1 MRRLLIALTICLMAG
16 EGLAQTPTFVAEA
29 TLPAVT
35 KDGFYEVEIVPAL
48 AVYLNESFG
57 NIRLYDAQHHE
68 VPYLLREESAR
79 YYAGQFTPYEI
90 LEKKQEEGC
99 CTSLILHNPK
109 QSELNSIQ
117 LIIRNAEVT
126 KEATLLGSDDRKQW
140 FALKQ
145 HFSLSPAANANG
157 TSEVKIVD
165 FPLSNYRYYSLRIAD
180 STSAPLNI
188 LNAGYTEDSR
198 VEEAKF
204 TEVPVRKITT
214 GQKTGE
220 KNTYV
225 TIRFDTARLVDK
237 LELKMKGAPY
247 FLRHAVLYEPQQR
260 VSKKGETSTYYN
272 RVEEMEVNSHHP
284 TTLEFPALKV
294 KEFLIVIDNQDNP
307 PLEVAEAKPYQRR
320 RYLTAY
326 LKSGTTHTV
335 DVGQESLSTP
345 AYDLAFFK
353 DSIPDQPQVVHAGV
367 ITVFE
372 QKQAETSPTFFT
384 TKAFIWVAVIG
395 VIAVLGFMSVK
406 LLKETNAQ
414 KKEGL

>member
-1 MRRLLIALTICLMAG
+1 MRRLLIFLTVCLIAG
-16 EGLAQTPTFVAEA
+16 QGFAQRPASVAEA
-29 TLPAVT
+29 TVPPVT

-48 AVYLNESFG
+48 AVYLNGPFG

-68 VPYLLREESAR
+68 VPYLLREESTR
-79 YYAGQFTPYEI
+79 YHAGHFIPYEI

-99 CTSLILHNPK
+99 CTSLILYNPK

-157 TSEVKIVD
+157 TSEIKIVD

-188 LNAGYTEDSR
+188 LNAGYMEDSS

-204 TEVPVRKITT
+204 TEVPVREVTT
-214 GQKTGE
+214 GLKPGE

-225 TIRFDTARLVDK
+225 TIRFDTARLVDR

-260 VSKKGETSTYYN
+260 ISKKGEASTYYN
-272 RVEEMEVNSHHP
+272 RLEEMEVNSHHP
-284 TTLEFPALKV
+284 TTLDFPGLKV
-294 KEFLIVIDNQDNP
+294 KELLIVIDNQDNP

-326 LKSGTTHTV
+326 LKSGVAHTLTL
-335 DVGQESLSTP
+335 GPESMSTP
-345 AYDLAFFK
+345 VYDLAFFK
-353 DSIPDQPQVVHAGV
+353 DSIPDQPQVVHTGA
-367 ITVFE
+367 ITVIE
-372 QKQAETSPTFFT
+372 QKQTETSPTFFT
-384 TKAFIWVAVIG
+384 TKAFIWVAVIA

-406 LLKETNAQ
+406 LLKETNAG
-414 KKEGL
+414 KKEGA

>member
-1 MRRLLIALTICLMAG
+1 MVA
-16 EGLAQTPTFVAEA
+16 EGMAQTPAFVAEA
-29 TLPAVT
+29 TVPPVT
-35 KDGFYEVEIVPAL
+35 KDGFYEVEIVPAM

-68 VPYLLREESAR
+68 VPYLLREESTR
-79 YYAGQFTPYEI
+79 YVAGQFTPYEI

-188 LNAGYTEDSR
+188 LNAGYMEESR
-198 VEEAKF
+198 MEEATF
-204 TEVPVRKITT
+204 TEVPVQNITT
-214 GQKTGE
+214 GQKPGE

-237 LELKMKGAPY
+237 LELKMTGAPY

-272 RVEEMEVNSHHP
+272 RLEEMEVNSHHP
-284 TTLEFPALKV
+284 TTLEFPALKA
-294 KEFLIVIDNQDNP
+294 KELLIVIENHDNP
-307 PLEVAEAKPYQRR
+307 PLEVAEARPYQRR

-326 LKSGTTHTV
+326 LKSGAAHTL
-335 DVGQESLSTP
+335 DVGSPSLSTP
-345 AYDLAFFK
+345 SYDLAFFK
-353 DSIPDQPQVVHAGV
+353 DSIPDQPQVIHTGS
-367 ITVFE
+367 ITVFP
-372 QKQAETSPTFFT
+372 QRQTETSPTFFT
-384 TKAFIWVAVIG
+384 TTAFIWAAVIA

-406 LLKETNAQ
+406 LLKETNA
-414 KKEGL
+414 KKV

>member
-1 MRRLLIALTICLMAG
+1 MRRLLIFLTVCLIAG
-16 EGLAQTPTFVAEA
+16 EGIAQTPAFVAEA
-29 TLPAVT
+29 SLPPVT

-48 AVYLNESFG
+48 AVYLNGSFG

-68 VPYLLREESAR
+68 VPYLLREESVR
-79 YYAGQFTPYEI
+79 YFAGQFTPYEI

-117 LIIRNAEVT
+117 LVIRNAEVT

-145 HFSLSPAANANG
+145 HFLLSPSNTNG

-188 LNAGYTEDSR
+188 LNAGYTEDNR

-204 TEVPVRKITT
+204 TEVPVQKITT
-214 GQKTGE
+214 GQKSGE
-220 KNTYV
+220 KNTYI
-225 TIRFDTARLVDK
+225 TLRFDTARLVDK

-260 VSKKGETSTYYN
+260 ISKKGETSTYYN
-272 RVEEMEVNSHHP
+272 RLQEMEVNSHHP

-294 KEFLIVIDNQDNP
+294 KEFLIVIENQDNP

-326 LKSGTTHTV
+326 LKSGTTHTL
-335 DVGQESLSTP
+335 DFGPESLSTP

-353 DSIPDQPQVVHAGV
+353 DSIPDQPQVIDAGA
-367 ITVFE
+367 ITVFK
-372 QKQAETSPTFFT
+372 QKQPETSPTFFT
-384 TKAFIWVAVIG
+384 TKAFIWAAVIG

-406 LLKETNAQ
+406 LLKETNAE
-414 KKEGL
+414 KKEG